1 MDVFPV
7 LAFQRVGKD
16 KDDCKEN
23 QHDHAQLLANSPTG
37 SPMYLR

>member
-16 KDDCKEN
+16 KEDSKEN
-23 QHDHAQLLANSPTG
+23 QHDHAKLLAILATG
-37 SPMYLR
+37 SPMYFR